1 MRPVTLVVLVL
12 AASVVA
18 PAALASGHL
27 SEAEVTRRADAIAS
41 QLRCPVCQNLSVK
54 DSPSS
59 VAAAFHARVRELVRA
74 GRSDQQIKAFF
85 VARYG
90 DWILLSP
97 PRRGIALAVWLAP
110 LLVLLIGALVVFTAV
125 RRWTRHGRELDR
137 AAAVD
142 PDAFAEAQ
150 RRRSALERGETAP

>member
-1 MRPVTLVVLVL
+1 MRLVALSLLVLVGSAL
-12 AASVVA
+12 APS
-18 PAALASGHL
+18 ALASQHL
-27 SEAEVTRRADAIAS
+27 PEAELTRRADAIAS

-59 VAAAFHARVRELVRA
+59 VSVAFRARVRELVRA
-74 GRSDQQIKAFF
+74 GRSEQEIKAFF

-97 PRRGIALAVWLAP
+97 PRRGIALVVWLAP
-110 LLVLLIGALVVFTAV
+110 LLVLLIGALVVVSAV

-137 AAAVD
+137 AAAAD
-142 PDAFAEAQ
+142 PGAFAEA
-150 RRRSALERGETAP
+150 RRRLSALERREAAP

>member
-1 MRPVTLVVLVL
+1 MRLRATALLLL
-12 AASVVA
+12 AGLLIPAGA
-18 PAALASGHL
+18 PANRHL
-27 SEAEVTRRADAIAS
+27 SEAEITRRADAIAS

-59 VAAAFHARVRELVRA
+59 VAAAFRARVRELVRA
-74 GRSDQQIKAFF
+74 GRSEPQIKTFF

-110 LLVLLIGALVVFTAV
+110 LLILLTGALTVAAAV
-125 RRWTRHGRELDR
+125 RRWTRQGRALDEV
-137 AAAVD
+137 AAAN
-142 PDAFAEAQ
+142 PDALAGA
-150 RRRSALERGETAP
+150 RSRLSALERDEAVP

>member
-1 MRPVTLVVLVL
+1 MRLVTFLLLML
-12 AASVVA
+12 AGSVVA
-18 PAALASGHL
+18 PAALASRHL
-27 SEAEVTRRADAIAS
+27 SEAEVTRRAGAIAS

-59 VAAAFHARVRELVRA
+59 VSAAFRARVRELVRA
-74 GRSDQQIKAFF
+74 GRSEQQIKAFF

-97 PRRGIALAVWLAP
+97 PRRGIGLAVWLAP
-110 LLVLLIGALVVFTAV
+110 LLILLIGALVVFSAV

-137 AAAVD
+137 AATAD
-142 PDAFAEAQ
+142 PGAFAEA
-150 RRRSALERGETAP
+150 RRRLAALERREASP